1 MKKENI
7 NLLLKTDWK
16 QFKANRS
23 TILSL
28 EMYKVVSPKQI
39 KAAKRLLTFLNKFKK
54 EEQLMKYFNFDKNQL
69 EHQLSILRKFHKESF
84 MLNDSEY
91 KWIDGLF
98 LEGLGAILDFIED
111 ETDLLPKEVE
121 PEPEFVNGFRSWMET
136 HHEVVSAITVILCK
150 RKPTG
155 IVAETQ
161 EQGGSVALYDL
172 AKSLTNEFEKLNE
185 GLEWG
190 MTEDF
195 MESVEEFLKK
205 KLK

>member
-16 QFKANRS
+16 QFKADRS

-28 EMYKVVSPKQI
+28 EMYKVVSPKQVQ
-39 KAAKRLLTFLNKFKK
+39 AAKRLLTFLNKFKK
-54 EEQLMKYFNFDKNQL
+54 EEQLMKYFNFDINQL

-84 MLNDSEY
+84 MLNDSDY

-121 PEPEFVNGFRSWMET
+121 PEPEF
-136 HHEVVSAITVILCK
+136 
-150 RKPTG
+150 
-155 IVAETQ
+155 
-161 EQGGSVALYDL
+161 
-172 AKSLTNEFEKLNE
+172 
-185 GLEWG
+185 
-190 MTEDF
+190 
-195 MESVEEFLKK
+195 LKK